1 MRYLLTITLTIGFLI
16 TKAQFCSTVSLVNMG
31 VITPT
36 TSMQSVAANAAAK
49 RYWRFSGVAGCT
61 YTLST
66 CTSTNTN
73 DTYLRLYSGTT
84 PSTAVLVASND
95 DYGPICATTKASIV
109 WTCGVSTNYSIL
121 FTNYSCANISSNS
134 YLTFRRTCP
143 VSLPIELAS
152 FEGYFKKDYNDI
164 TWVTETELNNDYFNL
179 DRSIDGLDW
188 ETIAIVKGAG
198 TSNLPNFYSYKDYT
212 FCKAINYYRLTQ
224 IDFDGSS
231 EQHKII
237 YVNNSINSP
246 SILKVTNILGIDVD
260 SNYRGL
266 VLYYYSD
273 GKVIK
278 AIQ

>member
-1 MRYLLTITLTIGFLI
+1 MKRVLIILFILSFLI
-16 TKAQFCSTVSLVNMG
+16 NKAQFCSTTSLVNMG

-36 TSMQSVAANAAAK
+36 TSMQSVAANSAAK

-109 WTCGVSTNYSIL
+109 WTCSVSTNYSIL

-134 YLTFRRTCP
+134 NFTFRRTCP

-152 FEGYFKKDYNDI
+152 FEGYFKKEYNDI
-164 TWVTETELNNDYFNL
+164 SWVTETELNNDYFNL
-179 DRSIDGLDW
+179 DRSINGLDW
-188 ETIAIVKGAG
+188 ETITTVKGAG
-198 TSNLPNFYSYKDYT
+198 TSNLPNFYNYKDYS

-224 IDFDGSS
+224 VDFDGSS

-237 YVNNSINSP
+237 YVNSSVNSP
-246 SILKVTNILGIDVD
+246 SIIKTTNILGTIVD
-260 SNYRGL
+260 SEYRGL
-266 VLYYYSD
+266 VLHHYSD
-273 GKVIK
+273 GKVVK